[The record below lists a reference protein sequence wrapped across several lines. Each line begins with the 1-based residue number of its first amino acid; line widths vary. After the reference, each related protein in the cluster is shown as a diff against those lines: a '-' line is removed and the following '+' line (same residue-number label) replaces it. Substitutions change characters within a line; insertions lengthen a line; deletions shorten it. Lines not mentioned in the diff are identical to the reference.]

1 MSSQLRIP
9 DLLSLQPSS
18 DDKTVKNTVTHL
30 PDRTRSNEMNIF
42 NGLNNWLRQQNSCRS
57 RESNTGL
64 VHGKHE
70 FYH

>member
-1 MSSQLRIP
+1 MVISVATTDWEAVFQWAQPEKSKRFVNSSSYLA
-9 DLLSLQPSS
+9 
-18 DDKTVKNTVTHL
+18 K
-30 PDRTRSNEMNIF
+30 
-42 NGLNNWLRQQNSCRS
+42 GCRS